1 MSALTI
7 HHDFNLGL
15 KLYTIPNFFSEL
27 IFKKFPNVT
36 LKDIKFES
44 DNLNVEVY
52 FGNRINNSSI
62 SKYKNLKWIHLGCVG
77 YDSIDLDELNSRD
90 IIMTNSSGLL
100 TNSMVEHLINVIT
113 NFSRGTHFIYQLRN
127 KKSLDRKNFD
137 LYFENITNLKNQ
149 KILICGYGD
158 VGSKLSK
165 FLELMGMEIYTISR
179 SKSSPYKNFR
189 LDNLKSIISEVK
201 YIVNLLPLNN
211 ETEYIFNDQIFQ
223 KMDKAYFINVGRG
236 KTVDETALLQAID
249 KKNIIAAALDV
260 FESEPLNNNS
270 MLLKNQNIY
279 ITPHIAGLDSNYW
292 KRQLDLFTH
301 NLEYYMLNE
310 YLSLKNKIT

>member
-1 MSALTI
+1 MKALTI

-15 KLYTIPNFFSEL
+15 KLYKIPKIFSEL
-27 IFKKFPNVT
+27 IYKKFPNLI
-36 LKDIKFES
+36 LKDI
-44 DNLNVEVY
+44 NLETDYHNVEIY
-52 FGNRINNSSI
+52 FGNRIDNSSI
-62 SKYKNLKWIHLGCVG
+62 SKYINLKWIHLGCVG
-77 YDSIDLDELNSRD
+77 YDSIDIKELISRE

-100 TNSMVEHLINVIT
+100 TNSMVEHLISVIT
-113 NFSRGTHFIYQLRN
+113 NFSRGTHYIYQLRN
-127 KKSLDRKNFD
+127 KNSLDRKNFD
-137 LYFENITNLKNQ
+137 LHFDNITNLKNQ
-149 KILICGYGD
+149 KILICGYGE

-179 SKSSPYKNFR
+179 SKKSPYKNFK

-211 ETEYIFNDQIFQ
+211 ETKYIFNDKIFQ

-236 KTVDETALLQAID
+236 KTVDEAALIEAID

-292 KRQLDLFTH
+292 NRQLDLFTH
-301 NLEYYMLNE
+301 NLKYYILNE

>member
-127 KKSLDRKNFD
+127 KKTLDRKNFD

-179 SKSSPYKNFR
+179 SKKSPYRNFK

-201 YIVNLLPLNN
+201 YIVNLLPLND
-211 ETEYIFNDQIFQ
+211 ETKYIFNDKIFQ
-223 KMDKAYFINVGRG
+223 KMNKAYFINVGRG
-236 KTVDETALLQAID
+236 KTVDEAALIEAID
-249 KKNIIAAALDV
+249 NKNIIAAALDV
-260 FESEPLNNNS
+260 FESEPLDNN
-270 MLLKNQNIY
+270 MLLDNQNIF

-292 KRQLDLFTH
+292 NRQLDLFTY
-301 NLEYYMLNE
+301 NLKHYMLNE
-310 YLSLKNKIT
+310 HLSLRNKVT

>member
-1 MSALTI
+1 
-7 HHDFNLGL
+7 
-15 KLYTIPNFFSEL
+15 
-27 IFKKFPNVT
+27 
-36 LKDIKFES
+36 
-44 DNLNVEVY
+44 
-52 FGNRINNSSI
+52 
-62 SKYKNLKWIHLGCVG
+62 
-77 YDSIDLDELNSRD
+77 
-90 IIMTNSSGLL
+90 
-100 TNSMVEHLINVIT
+100 
-113 NFSRGTHFIYQLRN
+113 
-127 KKSLDRKNFD
+127 
-137 LYFENITNLKNQ
+137 
-149 KILICGYGD
+149 
-158 VGSKLSK
+158 
-165 FLELMGMEIYTISR
+165 MEIYTISR
-179 SKSSPYKNFR
+179 SKSSPYKNFT
-189 LDNLKSIISEVK
+189 LDNLKSIISKVK

-236 KTVDETALLQAID
+236 KTVDETALLKAID

>member
-15 KLYTIPNFFSEL
+15 KLYTIPKFFSEL

-36 LKDIKFES
+36 LKDIKFEA
-44 DNLNVEVY
+44 DNLNVEIY

-100 TNSMVEHLINVIT
+100 TNSMVEYLINVIT

-127 KKSLDRKNFD
+127 KNSLDRKNFD

-179 SKSSPYKNFR
+179 SKKSPYKNFK
-189 LDNLKSIISEVK
+189 LNNLKSIISEVK

-211 ETEYIFNDQIFQ
+211 ETKYIFNDKIFK
-223 KMDKAYFINVGRG
+223 KMNKAYFINVGRG
-236 KTVDETALLQAID
+236 KTVDEAALIQAID

-260 FESEPLNNNS
+260 FESEPLDNN
-270 MLLKNQNIY
+270 MLLNNQNIF

-292 KRQLDLFTH
+292 NRQLDLFAY
-301 NLEYYMLNE
+301 NLKHYMLNE
-310 YLSLKNKIT
+310 HLSLKNKVT